1 MCTEHACALAV
12 EEGVHTALTTALST
26 ALTLDEPE
34 EALST
39 ALTLDEPEEARTTA
53 LTGDSEGGRL
63 LSSRPPHPTLPHQ
76 SRAEPS
82 PAQPSAWPSVAQRSA
97 AQPSLAQRSPAQPS
111 LAQSRQDCLYWA
123 STAIL
128 ALTADSAMR
137 SHLAIQSGAAEALR
151 AAMAQAK
158 LARAP

>member
-12 EEGVHTALTTALST
+12 EEGVHTALTT
-26 ALTLDEPE
+26 
-34 EALST
+34 ALST

-97 AQPSLAQRSPAQPS
+97 AQPSLAQ
-111 LAQSRQDCLYWA
+111 SRQDCLYWA